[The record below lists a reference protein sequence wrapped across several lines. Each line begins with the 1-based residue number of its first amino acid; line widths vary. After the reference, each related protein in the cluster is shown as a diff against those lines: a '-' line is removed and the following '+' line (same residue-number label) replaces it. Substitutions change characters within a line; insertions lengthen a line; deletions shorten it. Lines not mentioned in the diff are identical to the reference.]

1 MFLILTLFQWVVP
14 HEVRIGWI
22 HQDGEHRLYLEG
34 SEVVQKIGLSAHYET
49 RFRHCYCWHRNPPRL
64 PRLAYEEY
72 CDLWRKKAQN
82 YNIVGGHGNPPEL
95 GLRSGIHKRM
105 PKDIADRH
113 RDLAPRDHQV
123 CRPKVTKKNPASTS
137 TQ

>member
-22 HQDGEHRLYLEG
+22 HQDPPG
-34 SEVVQKIGLSAHYET
+34 ST
-49 RFRHCYCWHRNPPRL
+49 RIHRNPPRL

>member
-1 MFLILTLFQWVVP
+1 M
-14 HEVRIGWI
+14 RISWI
-22 HQDGEHRLYLEG
+22 HQDGEHRLFLEG
-34 SEVVQKIGLSAHYET
+34 PEVVQNIRLAAHYET
-49 RFRHCYCWHRNPPRL
+49 RFRHYWHRNPPRL
-64 PRLAYEEY
+64 PKQAYKEY
-72 CDLWRKKAQN
+72 SNSWRKKARD
-82 YNIVGGHGNPPEL
+82 YKVVGGHGVPPEL